1 MTRVLR
7 HARPLGGHEP
17 IDVVVDDGVITGVLP
32 AGTAP
37 QGAHDIDL
45 DGRWVL
51 PGLWD
56 EHVHLTQW
64 ALHRRRVDLAGAA
77 SAAEAAAIVR
87 GAVGRGE
94 ARDAVVVGVGF
105 RDALWPEVPTA
116 SLLDTAVVD
125 RPVVLVSADVHCVW
139 LNSAAL
145 VRFGVEADDNGV
157 LREDAAFAI
166 TALLDGA
173 DDAELDRWVAE
184 AAADAAGRGV
194 VGVVDLEMRW
204 GLDDW
209 RRRVASGFDA
219 LRVEM
224 GVYPD
229 DLERAIALGLRS
241 GDVVGGNVTVG
252 PLKVITDG
260 SLNTRT
266 AYCCDPYPDAP
277 AEAYGRLNVPPCTLQ
292 PLLRRG
298 SSAGFD
304 LAVHAIGDGA
314 NKLALDAFA
323 MLGVGGRIEH
333 AQLVHENDFARFA
346 ALGVTA
352 SVQPEHALD
361 DRDVAERY
369 WPGRT
374 ARAFALRSFVEAG
387 ARLIL
392 GSDAPVAPLDPWIS
406 VAAATARTR
415 DEREPFHAEQ
425 ALTVVEAL
433 AASTRSTIAVG
444 QPADLIAVDADP
456 LAVDAAALRAMPV
469 SLTLLAGRSTFDALS
484 SIEV

>member
-1 MTRVLR
+1 MTRVFR
-7 HARPLGGHEP
+7 NARPLGGHDP
-17 IDVVVDDGVITGVLP
+17 IDVVVDDGIIVGVLP
-32 AGTAP
+32 AGSAP
-37 QGAHDIDL
+37 HGLDDIDL
-45 DGRWVL
+45 EGRWLL

-64 ALHRRRVDLAGAA
+64 ALHRRRIDVGGAE

-94 ARDAVVVGVGF
+94 ARDDIVVGVGF
-105 RDALWPEVPTA
+105 RDALWPDTPTA
-116 SLLDTAVVD
+116 ALLDTAAVD
-125 RPVVLVSADVHCVW
+125 RPVVLVSGDVHCVW

-145 VRFGVEADDNGV
+145 VRFGVDADDDGIV
-157 LREDAAFAI
+157 REEAAFAI
-166 TALLDGA
+166 TALLDGT
-173 DDAELDRWVAE
+173 DDAELDRWVVE
-184 AAADAAGRGV
+184 AATEAAGRGV

-229 DLERAIALGLRS
+229 DLDRAIERGLRS
-241 GDVVGGNVTVG
+241 GDLIAGTVTVG

-292 PLLRRG
+292 PLLRRA
-298 SSAGFD
+298 SHAGFG

-323 MLGVGGRIEH
+323 AVGVGGRIEH
-333 AQLVHENDFARFA
+333 AQLVHDNDFARFA

-374 ARAFALRSFVEAG
+374 ARAFALRSFLDAG
-387 ARLIL
+387 ATVIL
-392 GSDAPVAPLDPWIS
+392 GSDAPVAPLDPWVSI
-406 VAAATARTR
+406 AAATARTR
-415 DEREPFHAEQ
+415 DEREPFHGEQ
-425 ALTVVEAL
+425 ALSVVEAL
-433 AASTRSTIAVG
+433 AASTRTTIAVG
-444 QPADLIAVDADP
+444 QPADLVAVDVDP
-456 LAVDAAALRAMPV
+456 LTIAPLALRAMPV
-469 SLTLLAGRSTFDALS
+469 SLTMLGGRVTFDARAAAR
-484 SIEV
+484 V

>member
-17 IDVVVDDGVITGVLP
+17 IDVVIDDGVIVGILP
-32 AGTAP
+32 AGEAP
-37 QGAHDIDL
+37 RGETEVDL
-45 DGRWVL
+45 AGRWLL

-64 ALHRRRVDLAGAA
+64 ALHRRRIDLAGAS

-87 GAVGRGE
+87 ASVGRGE
-94 ARDAVVVGVGF
+94 ARDEIVVGVGF
-105 RDALWPEVPTA
+105 RDALWPDLPTA
-116 SLLDTAVVD
+116 TLLDSAVID

-145 VRFGVEADDNGV
+145 VRFGVERDDNGV
-157 LREDAAFAI
+157 VREDAAFAI

-184 AAADAAGRGV
+184 AATEAARRGV

-209 RRRVASGFDA
+209 RRRVAGGFSV

-241 GDVVGGNVTVG
+241 GQVVAGDVSVG

-266 AYCCDPYPDAP
+266 AYCCDPYPDAL
-277 AEAYGRLNVPPCTLQ
+277 AEAYGRLNVPPCTLN

-298 SSAGFD
+298 VEAGFG

-323 MLGVGGRIEH
+323 ALGVGGRIEH
-333 AQLVHENDFARFA
+333 AQLVHDSDFARFA

-374 ARAFALRSFVEAG
+374 ARAFALRSFVDAG

-406 VAAATARTR
+406 IAAATARTR
-415 DEREPFHAEQ
+415 DDREPFHAEQ

-433 AASTRSTIAVG
+433 AASTRTTVAVG
-444 QPADLIAVDADP
+444 QPADLVAVDVDP
-456 LAVDAAALRAMPV
+456 LTVDAATLRSMPV
-469 SLTLLAGRSTFDALS
+469 ALTVLAGRTTFDALS
-484 SIEV
+484 SVQV